1 MSEDQRAQRI
11 IFIDIDGVL
20 LPTRM
25 WAAAENFRLLSK
37 KVPVGERAPLLRFD
51 PGSVGLLVRLCE
63 LSGAKLVL
71 ASNWRTTWQHG
82 LEELRN
88 KLTREGLESHLWHDH
103 WHISE
108 TEGRIEIAYAEWLD
122 WRVTP
127 IQALIINDKPTGP
140 IELQEQKIAQIGPEI
155 GEITPH
161 VDDGLGIPEYRAC
174 LKFFRVA
181 DPRLPPSDREA
192 EVSAVPV
199 RPSKAAKVQ
208 TVDREPPKEL
218 LALMA
223 LSPENSEQDD
233 EKPEQNTRPL
243 RPYSPM

>member
-1 MSEDQRAQRI
+1 MSEEQRTQRI

-37 KVPVGERAPLLRFD
+37 KVPVGERAPLLRLD

-71 ASNWRTTWQHG
+71 ASNWRMTWQHG

-88 KLTREGLESHLWHDH
+88 KLAREGLERHLWVDH

-108 TEGRIEIAYAEWLD
+108 TETRIETAYAEWLD

-127 IQALIINDKPTGP
+127 IQALIINDKPTGA
-140 IELQEQKIAQIGPEI
+140 IELQEKKIAQIGPKI

-161 VDDGLGIPEYRAC
+161 VDDGLGIPEYRAG
-174 LKFFRVA
+174 LKFFGVA
-181 DPRLPPSDREA
+181 DPRLPPSDRVA

-199 RPSKAAKVQ
+199 QPAKAEKVQ
-208 TVDREPPKEL
+208 TADREPPKEL
-218 LALMA
+218 LAL
-223 LSPENSEQDD
+223 LGQSPERAEQD
-233 EKPEQNTRPL
+233 EKSKQVTRPL